1 METICFVTDR
11 FNKCKVKPNLE
22 LAFWFYKKHILE
34 ADAELDPLLRK
45 YQFDSKIP
53 PWKWELF
60 VGILVGDVKKK
71 GNGIDLTEHEV
82 KAYQW
87 KKSPEYQY
95 HKNSWKDKLQED
107 KDAKH
112 VCIWYKDSPAN
123 IDVYLIHGGD
133 VETVFDSWKPK
144 IVDAYEGDIQRDR
157 CRMRLPKDS
166 IVSKGKRILGIREGK
181 IVSRDSGF
189 FKRTL
194 KHAET
199 ESQPETQTSCH

>member
-1 METICFVTDR
+1 MLPSGMETICFVTDR
-11 FNKCKVKPNLE
+11 FNKSKVKPNLP

-34 ADAELDPLLRK
+34 ANAELDPLLRK
-45 YQFDSKIP
+45 YKFDSSIP
-53 PWKWELF
+53 AWKWELF

-95 HKNSWKDKLQED
+95 HKNSWEDKLQED

-112 VCIWYKDSPAN
+112 VCVWYKDTPDN
-123 IDVYLIHGGD
+123 IDVYLLHGNEVGP
-133 VETVFDSWKPK
+133 VFESWRPK
-144 IVDAYEGDIQRDR
+144 IHEAYEGENTRDR

-166 IVSKGKRILGIREGK
+166 IMSKGRRILKIRNRK
-181 IVSRDSGF
+181 IIEKDLEF
-189 FKRTL
+189 FRKTPT
-194 KHAET
+194 HDET
-199 ESQPETQTSCH
+199 ESQTA